1 MALRRFHSRTFEA
14 LKVTAEALGS
24 VSYPTLLGSTPKI
37 IYGDPFGVQDGTREV
52 IGVALTIDDG
62 SLTWERMLAGRDETF
77 TIQIVVR
84 SEIPGRTGAQVVER
98 LSDLTEVVEGVFF
111 DLDTARPA
119 LLAVS
124 GFTNLSMISRV
135 APDVRATE
143 QGYVG
148 AVDVSFAV
156 RCRI

>member
-1 MALRRFHSRTFEA
+1 MALPRFHSRTFEA
-14 LKVTAEALGS
+14 LKVTAEALNA
-24 VSYPTLLGSTPKI
+24 VSYPTLLGSTPKV

-52 IGVALTIDDG
+52 IGVAVTIDDDQI
-62 SLTWERMLAGRDETF
+62 TWERIPAGRDETF
-77 TIQIVVR
+77 TIAIIIR
-84 SEIPGRTGAQVVER
+84 SEIPGRTGAQVVDR
-98 LSDLTEVVEGVFF
+98 LSELTEVVEGVFF
-111 DLDTARPA
+111 DLESSKPV

-124 GFTNLSMISRV
+124 GITNLSMVSRV
-135 APDVRATE
+135 APDVRAGD